1 MRHSKRIFSTVMV
14 AGLTRQVI
22 FLAAVVLISMVSGVV
37 AAENGDVVVR
47 TFRIEYAE
55 LSKVSTAI
63 QPLLS
68 DQGSVTVQPAKGRLT
83 VHDRADVMKTVAAA
97 IERLD
102 RKPVPF
108 RIHLQ
113 LLKGSKTPFSS
124 AGTQEVADRL
134 KRMFPFKFYEELGA
148 ADLQGMTGD
157 DITVELKQGFSVSMV
172 VLDQLQEKTPF
183 GLPPQRLRL
192 DLDPLVLHRAG
203 KNGAREIL
211 RTRVVLSEN
220 QDVVIGAGK
229 NENSPNGLVLIV
241 RALPED

>member
-1 MRHSKRIFSTVMV
+1 MKHSKLFFPTPLRPGF
-14 AGLTRQVI
+14 AGPVL
-22 FLAAVVLISMVSGVV
+22 LAAVLLSIAPVV
-37 AAENGDVVVR
+37 GAVGDEGVVVR
-47 TFRIEYAE
+47 TFRVEYAD
-55 LSKVSTAI
+55 LSKVSAAI

-68 DQGSVTVQPAKGRLT
+68 DQGSVTVQPGKGRLT
-83 VHDRADVMKTVAAA
+83 VRDRGDVMKKIADA

-108 RIHLQ
+108 RIHVE

-124 AGTQEVADRL
+124 AGARDVDDRL
-134 KRMFPFKFYEELGA
+134 RRMFPFKFYQDLGTV
-148 ADLQGMTGD
+148 DLQGMTGD
-157 DITVELKQGFSVSMV
+157 DITVDLEQGFSVSMV